1 MSYFK
6 KKILRKF
13 SFLNFIIFVLSCF
26 FFFFLIFGGE
36 ETGVGVVETGILEN
50 AYGL

>member
-13 SFLNFIIFVLSCF
+13 SFLNFIILVLSCF
-26 FFFFLIFGGE
+26 FFFGWGG
-36 ETGVGVVETGILEN
+36 ETGVGVAKTGILGN